1 LTYGA
6 ILDAAATTELLEI
19 AQRRHYERGAALF
32 TEGDRSVWTG
42 LICRGRVKLASV
54 DLDGRE
60 TVLAVLSHGELLG
73 ELAAVDGEP
82 RGATATALDE
92 VELAIVQ
99 ADDFAEFLRTH
110 GDVGLAV
117 LRAVS
122 QRLRQ
127 SSRRQ
132 ADLGVVDIGVRVARV
147 LVEMAERFGDNHAS
161 GVRVALP
168 LTQSELASW
177 VGASRE
183 TTVRALRRLR
193 EQGLIDT
200 GRREV
205 RVVDLDA
212 LRAAAI

>member
-1 LTYGA
+1 MTYGA
-6 ILDAAATTELLEI
+6 VLDAAATAELLAL
-19 AQRRHYERGAALF
+19 AQRRRYSRGDALF

-42 LICRGRVKLASV
+42 LICRGRVKLGSV

-60 TVLAVLSHGELLG
+60 TVLAVLGSGELLG

-82 RGATATALDE
+82 RGATATALDD

-99 ADDFAEFLRTH
+99 ADEFAEFLRAH

-132 ADLGVVDIGVRVARV
+132 ADLGVVDTGVRVARV
-147 LVEMAERFGDNHAS
+147 LVELAERFGDGDAAA
-161 GVRVALP
+161 VRVSLP
-168 LTQSELASW
+168 LTQAELASW

-193 EQGLIDT
+193 EQGVIDT

-205 RVVDLDA
+205 RVIDLDA